1 MADVFKLEV
10 ITPDKTFYQG
20 EAQMV
25 ELTTTEGQIGVYAR
39 HIPLTAIVA
48 PGILKIH
55 EGSEVKKATLMA
67 GFIQVMPEQVTIM
80 AEVAEW
86 PEEIDE
92 KRAQEAKG
100 RAEKRLSGGG
110 KENNVLHSRLMDM
123 EKELRW
129 LKRKFKGG
137 KTDHEGI

>member
-1 MADVFKLEV
+1 
-10 ITPDKTFYQG
+10 
-20 EAQMV
+20 
-25 ELTTTEGQIGVYAR
+25 
-39 HIPLTAIVA
+39 
-48 PGILKIH
+48 
-55 EGSEVKKATLMA
+55 MA

-110 KENNVLHSRLMDM
+110 A
-123 EKELRW
+123 ELDVARAELA
-129 LKRKFKGG
+129 LKRALVRL
-137 KTDHEGI
+137 EARR